1 MLELNKKRNTDMEL
15 EIRKTIFS
23 TGYNINRRAI
33 VLIDKDIK
41 KKEKWNY
48 I

>member
-1 MLELNKKRNTDMEL
+1 MWCIRRLHTDMEL

-41 KKEKWNY
+41 KKEK
-48 I
+48 